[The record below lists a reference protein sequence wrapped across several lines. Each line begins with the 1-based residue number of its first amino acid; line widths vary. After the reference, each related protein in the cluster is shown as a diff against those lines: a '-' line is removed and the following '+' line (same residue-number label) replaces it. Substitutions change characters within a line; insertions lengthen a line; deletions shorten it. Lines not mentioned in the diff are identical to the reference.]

1 MIKTVILG
9 GGIALGIIGFA
20 MYNQPETYEEL
31 LNGCLDAGF
40 PVKHCQERAIAM
52 VQKLKENAAPEVVK
66 PAAFLPPCA
75 TEDSENCYWDAL
87 ERGYGQGTSFVSYK
101 GKWYYMDPAPI
112 CTTDAVCEMMYP
124 PAP

>member
-9 GGIALGIIGFA
+9 GGIALGIIWLA
-20 MYNQPETYEEL
+20 AYNQPETYEEL

-52 VQKLKENAAPEVVK
+52 VQKLKENAAPEEVK

-75 TEDSENCYWDAL
+75 TEDSDNCYWDAL
-87 ERGYGQGTSFVSYK
+87 ERGNGQGTSFVSYK